1 MCDPSTISFWNI
13 CHTESS
19 FEIILDISLPGL
31 QQHDGGVSQVG
42 KPLLLGRVGLVA
54 VLLLLLLPE
63 HLAAAAGPLLE
74 PRQSRAESEDE

>member
-1 MCDPSTISFWNI
+1 MIHQPYHFGIFVTLKAL
-13 CHTESS
+13 

-54 VLLLLLLPE
+54 LPE
-63 HLAAAAGPLLE
+63 HLAAAAPLLE